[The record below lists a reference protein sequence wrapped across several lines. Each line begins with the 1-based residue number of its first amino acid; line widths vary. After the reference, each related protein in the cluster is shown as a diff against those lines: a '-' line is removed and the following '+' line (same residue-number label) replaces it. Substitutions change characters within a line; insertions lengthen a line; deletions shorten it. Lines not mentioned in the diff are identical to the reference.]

1 MILEREVLKM
11 AKLVIEGG
19 RRLQGE
25 LEVHGSKNAVLPIL
39 AASILNSG
47 ISIIRN
53 CPRLKDVEIMVEIL
67 RTIGCKASWEGPNTV
82 CIDSLS
88 INSNVIPE
96 DLAAE
101 MRSSVIFLGPML
113 ARLGSVTV
121 SYPGGCEI
129 GPRPIDL
136 HIKGL
141 REMGAIV
148 HDTLGGFIYCEAR
161 KVKGCDIHL
170 DYPSV
175 GATENIMLA
184 SVFADGVTCIRNAA
198 KEPEIVDLQD
208 YLRKMGINVR
218 GAGTGVIMVEG
229 TGRDLPDV
237 DKTVIPD
244 RIVAG
249 TYIVAAAAT
258 GGELL
263 LKNTIPEHVR
273 AVIHVARECG
283 CEIKEYG
290 NSIRVSG
297 PERPRPV
304 DSIRTLPYPGFPT
317 DMQPQVLA
325 LLTTAHGTSIIV
337 ETVFENRYKHVE
349 ELLRM
354 GANIKVEGRIAI
366 IKGVRKLVGANVRA
380 RDLRGGAA
388 LVIAGLGAQGT
399 TVVDNVKHIDRGYEN
414 IEKYLSQVGA
424 NIIRMGNA
432 GNNGYRS
439 SKEKTNGRQGTC

>member
-1 MILEREVLKM
+1 MIMEREVLKM

-19 RRLQGE
+19 QELKGE
-25 LEVHGSKNAVLPIL
+25 VEVHGSKNAVLPIL
-39 AASILNSG
+39 AASVLNSG
-47 ISIIRN
+47 LNKIQN

-67 RTIGCKASWEGPNTV
+67 KTIGCKVAWEGCNTLCV
-82 CIDSLS
+82 DSTRL
-88 INSNVIPE
+88 NSTIIPE

-136 HIKGL
+136 HIKAL
-141 REMGAIV
+141 RQMGAVV
-148 HDTLGGFIYCEAR
+148 HDTMGGFIYCEANR
-161 KVKGCDIHL
+161 IKGCDIHL

-184 SVFADGVTCIRNAA
+184 SVFSDGVTYIRNAA

-208 YLRKMGINVR
+208 YLRKLGINVS
-218 GAGTGVIMVEG
+218 GAGTGVIKVEG
-229 TGRDLPDV
+229 TKRDLPDV
-237 DKTVIPD
+237 EKTVISD

-249 TYIVAAAAT
+249 TFIAAAAAT
-258 GGELL
+258 RGQLVL
-263 LKNTIPEHVR
+263 RNITPEHIR

-283 CEIKEYG
+283 CVIQE
-290 NSIRVSG
+290 NSDCIRVKG
-297 PERPRPV
+297 PQRPRPV

-317 DMQPQVLA
+317 DMQPQILA
-325 LLTTAHGTSIIV
+325 LLTIAQGTSIIV

-354 GANIKVEGRIAI
+354 GANIKVEGRIAV
-366 IKGVRKLVGANVRA
+366 IKGVEKLVGANVRA

-388 LVIAGLGAQGT
+388 LVVAGLAAQGT
-399 TVVDNVKHIDRGYEN
+399 TVIGNVRHIDRGYEN
-414 IEKYLSQVGA
+414 IEKYLSMVGA
-424 NIIRMGNA
+424 NIRRVGNA
-432 GNNGYRS
+432 GNN
-439 SKEKTNGRQGTC
+439 E